1 MMQNNDNVLM
11 NTLLGIDSNSDDA
24 CEKEA
29 YAAPAL
35 TIVKFMFESD
45 ITWGSFEY
53 SQEGG
58 DDAGNT
64 SGNPGDNSNWWDI
77 PV

>member
-11 NTLLGIDSNSDDA
+11 NTLLGIDSNSDAA

-45 ITWGSFEY
+45 ITWGSF
-53 SQEGG
+53 SPDLEGS
-58 DDAGNT
+58 DDAGN
-64 SGNPGDNSNWWDI
+64 NPGDDDDWWG
-77 PV
+77 